1 MPLRAGRRKKAE
13 AALASAAKPGI
24 FWVPEMNALVVK
36 DLHVTIAGQEIVR
49 GLSLVMPRGEVH
61 AIMGPNGS
69 GKSTL
74 AKVMAGHPDYE
85 ITAGKIAMD
94 DQDLLELEPDERARL
109 GLFLAFQYPSEV
121 PGVTIAN
128 FLRAAVQARLP
139 EGEELE
145 ATDFY
150 ARLYEK
156 MELLGMDRSFTSRA
170 VNEGFSGGEK
180 KRTEILQ
187 LAMLEPKYA
196 VLDETDS
203 GLDIDAL
210 KTVAHGVN
218 SLRGPDI
225 GILLITHYQ
234 RILNYIVPNH
244 VHVMV
249 QGRIVRS
256 GGKELALELEERG
269 YDWARDGAAEPAFT
283 R

>member
-1 MPLRAGRRKKAE
+1 MKELSVE
-13 AALASAAKPGI
+13 NLQVS
-24 FWVPEMNALVVK
+24 
-36 DLHVTIAGQEIVR
+36 IAGQRIVR
-49 GLSLVMPRGEVH
+49 GLSLKVPRGEVH

-74 AKVMAGHPDYE
+74 AKVLAGHPDYE
-85 ITAGKIAMD
+85 VTGGKVLMD
-94 DQDLLELEPDERARL
+94 GENLLELEPDERARR
-109 GLFLAFQYPSEV
+109 GLFLAFQYPSEI

-128 FLRAAVQARLP
+128 FLRAALQSRLP

-145 ATDFY
+145 ATDYY

-156 MELLGMDRSFTSRA
+156 MELLGMDRAFTSRS

-187 LAMLEPKYA
+187 LAMLQPKYA

-218 SLRGPDI
+218 SLRGPNL

-234 RILNYIVPNH
+234 RLLNYIVPDY

-249 QGRIVRS
+249 KGRIELS
-256 GGKELALELEERG
+256 GGKDLALQLEEKG
-269 YDWARDGAAEPAFT
+269 YDWVKDPQEEPALA
-283 R
+283 